1 MLPNWSHF
9 AHYFTYRSVWGAQ
22 PILAISL
29 QCCRNMMDVR
39 LSHPAIVWFPY
50 HSVSPG
56 IRNQGHACPETR
68 ILGLSCLK
76 TPTQE
81 HVCPKILTLKSKK
94 KINKVKFLSLSLRLE
109 LTNSLNY
116 FFCRPISPGALLPR
130 NSEPRA
136 RLPKNSEPGALLWY
150 KNCGEL
156 KVLEPRFPRNSD
168 PGALFPK
175 NSEPGPLFCDMMP
188 PFSQPR
194 MKSCRESSANN
205 SRGSTSIGS
214 AERKR

>member
-1 MLPNWSHF
+1 MNDWSYWSGNWHVQILATLISVHASYHLPLTKKKTRNPKRSILKDLVKVLPNWSHF

-94 KINKVKFLSLSLRLE
+94 INKIKFLSLSFILCL
-109 LTNSLNY
+109 
-116 FFCRPISPGALLPR
+116 
-130 NSEPRA
+130 
-136 RLPKNSEPGALLWY
+136 
-150 KNCGEL
+150 
-156 KVLEPRFPRNSD
+156 
-168 PGALFPK
+168 
-175 NSEPGPLFCDMMP
+175 
-188 PFSQPR
+188 
-194 MKSCRESSANN
+194 
-205 SRGSTSIGS
+205 
-214 AERKR
+214 